1 MPTYL
6 LGTRSL
12 QKLQGV
18 DPSLVK
24 VVERAIQITSIDFA
38 VIDGLRTI
46 EQQREYVRT
55 GASQTMNS
63 RHLTGHAVDL
73 VPFIG
78 NTVRWELTL
87 MYQIALAVRYAA
99 LELDV
104 SIRWGGCWSPNLTE
118 SDESPETL
126 VNDYV
131 ARKRAAAERPFVD
144 GGHFELPR

>member
-1 MPTYL
+1 MPTYI
-6 LGTRSL
+6 LGTRSR

-18 DPSLVK
+18 DPSLVE
-24 VVERAIQITSIDFA
+24 VVERAIQITAVDFA
-38 VIDGLRTI
+38 VTDGLRTI

-87 MYQIALAVRYAA
+87 MCQIALAVRFAA

-104 SIRWGGCWSPNLTE
+104 AIRWGGCWSPNLTD

-126 VNDYV
+126 VNDYLV
-131 ARKRAAAERPFVD
+131 RKRAAAERPFVD
-144 GGHFELPR
+144 GGHFELPQ